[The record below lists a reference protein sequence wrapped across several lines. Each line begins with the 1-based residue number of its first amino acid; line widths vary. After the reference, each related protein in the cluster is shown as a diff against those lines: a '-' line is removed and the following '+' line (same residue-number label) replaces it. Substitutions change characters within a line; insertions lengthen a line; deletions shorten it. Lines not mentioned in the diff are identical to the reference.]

1 MKRKFK
7 VISFIM
13 AATLLVSTAA
23 VLAASTSAEFGAGE
37 SSGTARL
44 SCSMTVA
51 EAKTEATYAP
61 SYRVSTYISGTT
73 GSGYVSDS
81 GTTSTKIYADRF
93 NGANSTHSIDG
104 ITKHLSV
111 RSD

>member
-1 MKRKFK
+1 MKHKFK

-44 SCSMTVA
+44 ESRTTWSRANTYP
-51 EAKTEATYAP
+51 TYAP
-61 SYRVSTYISGTT
+61 SYRVSTYIAGTT
-73 GSGYVSDS
+73 GAGTVTGSG
-81 GTTSTKIYADRF
+81 STEAYITAARF
-93 NGANSTHSIDG
+93 NGASSTHSIDG

>member
-44 SCSMTVA
+44 SCF
-51 EAKTEATYAP
+51 K
-61 SYRVSTYISGTT
+61 R
-73 GSGYVSDS
+73 
-81 GTTSTKIYADRF
+81 
-93 NGANSTHSIDG
+93 
-104 ITKHLSV
+104 
-111 RSD
+111 